1 MTGPYENLA
10 NAIVLQAVK
19 DWRTAVKHLKHHP
32 KSESSRLTKEE
43 TERFFRSEWF
53 KVLTTADGNYII
65 KMLRK
70 EQAQ

>member
-1 MTGPYENLA
+1 MNPYENLA
-10 NAIVLQAVK
+10 NAIIMQAVK
-19 DWRTAVKHLKHHP
+19 EYRRTRHEGA
-32 KSESSRLTKEE
+32 RLELE
-43 TERFFRSEWF
+43 NFFRSEWF

>member
-1 MTGPYENLA
+1 MNQYENLA
-10 NAIVLQAVK
+10 NAIIMQAVK
-19 DWRTAVKHLKHHP
+19 EYRRTRH
-32 KSESSRLTKEE
+32 EGTRLELE
-43 TERFFRSEWF
+43 NFFRSEWF

>member
-32 KSESSRLTKEE
+32 KSESSLMTKAE

-53 KVLTTADGNYII
+53 TTLTSVDGEVL
-65 KMLRK
+65 LRK
-70 EQAQ
+70 LKEEAE